1 MGRKPNKTK
10 QVGTMALRITVVCA
24 LVAVSLTFASQ
35 LQAQG
40 FSDRELILKTVD
52 YKLDLTID
60 YENEKILG
68 NCQLTVFNP
77 SEQPIRQIPLTLY
90 RLLKVT
96 SVKDEQGADLSFTQQ
111 VLSFEDWEQ
120 LQVNY
125 VEVSLKNPIQQGER
139 KTISIQYEGYLLGYS
154 ETGMRYVKDRVDEEF
169 TIIRPDC
176 KAYPEVGYP
185 SWRVTRAAGLQSFDY
200 LVNVTVPE
208 SLVVANGGK
217 LVGRVSNNG
226 LVTYSYRNIKPAW
239 RIDIAIA
246 QYGILE
252 DKVNRLRVFHFQE
265 DKEGALMV
273 LDALKETMKLYTKW
287 FGLLRDYQG
296 FAVIEIPEGF
306 GPQTDVTC
314 IIQTRSAFQ
323 SKEQLYQFYHEISHL
338 WGVESRD
345 PLPSR
350 FESEGLA
357 MFLQYLAQ
365 EKLEHKKGALEKGA
379 QRLSESFR
387 QKCQKN
393 SRCKDVP
400 VIDYGKEMLTDLSYS
415 KGMILF
421 YVLYKLV
428 GENEFFK
435 IMGTFYQKYNQTGAT
450 TDDFINHAREVSPVD
465 LTKFFDEW
473 VYGTESS
480 EYIIN
485 EIPIEEI
492 IKKYH
497 Q

>member
-1 MGRKPNKTK
+1 VGRKPNKTK
-10 QVGTMALRITVVCA
+10 QVGKISVRLTLVCV
-24 LVAVSLTFASQ
+24 LLIVCLISVSQ

-40 FSDRELILKTVD
+40 FSDKELILKTID
-52 YKLDLTID
+52 YKLDLKID

-77 SEQPIRQIPLTLY
+77 SEQPIRHIPLTLY

-96 SVKDEQGADLSFTQQ
+96 SVKDGQRVDLSFTQQ

-125 VEVSLKNPIQQGER
+125 IEVSLKNPIQQGER
-139 KTISIQYEGYLLGYS
+139 KTISIQYQGYLLGYS

-185 SWRVTRAAGLQSFDY
+185 SWKVNRAAGLQSFNY

-217 LVGRVSNNG
+217 LVSRVSTNG

-239 RIDIAIA
+239 RIDVAIA

-252 DKVNRLRVFHFQE
+252 DKVNMLRVFHFQE
-265 DKEGALMV
+265 DKEGARMV
-273 LDALKETMKLYTKW
+273 IDAMRKTMELFTDW
-287 FGLLRDYQG
+287 FGPLRDSQG
-296 FAVIEIPEGF
+296 FAVIEIPEGY
-306 GPQTDVTC
+306 GSQTDVTC

-338 WGVESRD
+338 WGVEACD

-365 EKLEHKKGALEKGA
+365 EKLENKKGALEYGVE
-379 QRLSESFR
+379 RLSESFR

-393 SRCKDVP
+393 PKCQDVP

-421 YVLYKLV
+421 YVLYELV

-435 IMGTFYQKYNQTGAT
+435 IMGSFYQKYNQTGAT
-450 TDDFINHAREVSPVD
+450 SDNFVNHAKEVSSVD
-465 LTKFFDEW
+465 LTKFFEEW

-492 IKKYH
+492 VKKYRR
-497 Q
+497 

>member
-1 MGRKPNKTK
+1 MSVRLT
-10 QVGTMALRITVVCA
+10 LVCV
-24 LVAVSLTFASQ
+24 LVIICLISVSN
-35 LQAQG
+35 LQAQP
-40 FSDRELILKTVD
+40 FSDKKLILKTVD
-52 YKLDLTID
+52 YKLDLKID
-60 YENEKILG
+60 YQNEKILG
-68 NCQLTVFNP
+68 SCQLTVLNP
-77 SEQPIRQIPLTLY
+77 SKQPINQIPLTLY

-96 SVKDEQGADLSFTQQ
+96 SVKDEQGADLSFAQQ

-125 VEVSLKNPIQQGER
+125 VEVSLKTPIQQGER
-139 KTISIQYEGYLLGYS
+139 KTINIQYEGYLLGYS
-154 ETGMRYVKDRVDEEF
+154 EVGMRYVKDSVDEEF

-217 LVGRVSNNG
+217 LVDRVSKNG
-226 LVTYSYRNIKPAW
+226 LVTYSYQNIKPAW
-239 RIDIAIA
+239 RIDVAVA
-246 QYGILE
+246 KYGILE
-252 DKVNRLRVFHFQE
+252 DKANRLRVFHFQE
-265 DKEGALMV
+265 DKEGARMV
-273 LDALKETMKLYTKW
+273 LDAMRKTMELFTDW
-287 FGLLRDYQG
+287 FGPLRDYQG

-306 GPQTDVTC
+306 GSQADVTC
-314 IIQTRSAFQ
+314 IIQTRSAF
-323 SKEQLYQFYHEISHL
+323 KNKAQLYQLYHEISHL
-338 WGVESRD
+338 WNAEPLD

-357 MFLQYLAQ
+357 MFLQYLVQ
-365 EKLEHKKGALEKGA
+365 EKIEHKTDALGKGA

-387 QKCQKN
+387 RECQKN
-393 SRCKDVP
+393 PQCKDVP

-428 GENEFFK
+428 GEDEFFK
-435 IMGTFYQKYNQTGAT
+435 IIGTFYQKYNQTGAT
-450 TDDFINHAREVSPVD
+450 SDDFVNHAREVSSID

-473 VYGTESS
+473 VYGNESS

-492 IKKYH
+492 VKKYR